1 MEKELTKRQA
11 DIRIKKLLAD
21 KAFEIYEYHQAKPKK
36 VKHRD
41 FYRKLDSDIFD
52 ILWASIYRSEMDY
65 EYRTL
70 QYDTP
75 LNNRI
80 FIELIP
86 RFRKEEFIERIL
98 EASQEWNTCGGTR
111 LTIRSIKSPKT
122 KEQPNQTVELHD
134 SETVHI

>member
-1 MEKELTKRQA
+1 MGKELTKRQA

-41 FYRKLDSDIFD
+41 FYRELDVEIFD

-86 RFRKEEFIERIL
+86 KVSKEEFFIVL
-98 EASQEWNTCGGTR
+98 EKASPEWNLCGGTR
-111 LTIRSIKSPKT
+111 IRSIKSPKT
-122 KEQPNQTVELHD
+122 EEQPTQTVELHD
-134 SETVHI
+134 SETIHI